1 EVWIVEGIFDAI
13 ALLQHGMCAVSAM
26 SSNAFPEESLRELA
40 KARMAH
46 LPTLVWALDNE
57 PGARAYTHKHIKRAA
72 ALGFDSRAAQI
83 VQRDGKKTD
92 WNDLHL
98 RAIASD
104 DPKQWDNDVNEA
116 RYQGDLLVARSAVDK
131 GLLMFEHDGR
141 NDF

>member
-1 EVWIVEGIFDAI
+1 
-13 ALLQHGMCAVSAM
+13 
-26 SSNAFPEESLRELA
+26 
-40 KARMAH
+40 MAA

-72 ALGFDSRAAQI
+72 ALGFESRAAQI

-104 DPKQWDNDVNEA
+104 DPKQWNNDINEA

-141 NDF
+141 NDFWLSIAPACTGSTSIRSASTSCARRSSATPIQTKATRLRPRI